1 MSEILF
7 RIQFLKNNIMSYKD
21 QPLLFSTTITLSII
35 GSSLAVIVYW
45 VSAVFFTQAKTII
58 GQLTN
63 SQSMQD
69 ITSLFF
75 VIFGALYLV
84 SLIGAIK
91 MWKLQKA
98 GYFFYA
104 GAQIL
109 ILLIPLFWLG
119 GNAFSSTNTIFT
131 LLFIGIYT
139 AFLKAF
145 N

>member
-1 MSEILF
+1 MSD
-7 RIQFLKNNIMSYKD
+7 KK
-21 QPLLFSTTITLSII
+21 QPLLFSTTITLSFI
-35 GSSLAVIVYW
+35 GSGLAAIVYW

-58 GQLTN
+58 EKLTN
-63 SQSMQD
+63 FQSMQD

-75 VIFGALYLV
+75 VILGALYLL
-84 SLIGAIK
+84 SFIGAVK
-91 MWKLQKA
+91 MWRLQKA

-109 ILLIPLFWLG
+109 ILIIPLIWLG

-139 AFLKAF
+139 SFLKAF